1 MSFPIAH
8 PPSIYLPFADGR
20 WQMRL
25 GLRSLSLDD
34 WIEIDDQYERY
45 LQRKRELLGERY
57 ADVFA
62 ALPGSEAAQQEV
74 VDLLLEH
81 LPRRFP
87 ECFTREGDRLIN
99 HRTGET
105 WTLDEWRDSGTNRFA
120 NRPLDLAG
128 RWVQEDLLVLLP
140 SADGIYHLVAGSLCF
155 PLYWRL
161 ADKLGRP
168 LGQIHAPVPGYDK
181 TLARPMDTFFA
192 RLQPNYP
199 GYRFNWSI
207 VDTPELFLGVQRHH
221 PVPAD
226 ITSVNAGDRLWIRV
240 ERQTVRRLPQSG
252 GVLFTVRTYTYP
264 LAMLRQYPEAAA
276 GLVGAI
282 AQIPPEMQR
291 YKSIAPIRPVI
302 EGYVRGWHIRP
313 TQAADIDA
321 LFDIRTRVVENHQSR
336 EEIAALGITP
346 ASVAQMLDTDC
357 RAWVA
362 EMNADSPDLPASRL
376 VGFAIANA
384 TEKTIF
390 GLFVLPDYEGRGIGR
405 SLLQAAE
412 NWLFSAGCEEIW
424 LVTGNDPNL
433 RAYGFYLHL
442 GWVAVGIE
450 AAGNFQGEMR
460 FIKRSPTQATQAASL
475 KTDLAPQA
483 LSS

>member
-1 MSFPIAH
+1 
-8 PPSIYLPFADGR
+8 
-20 WQMRL
+20 MRL

-34 WIEIDDQYERY
+34 WIEIDSQYARY
-45 LQRKRELLGERY
+45 LERKRELLGERH

-74 VDLLLEH
+74 LSLLLDH

-87 ECFTREGDRLIN
+87 KCFTPEGDRLIN
-99 HRTGET
+99 RLMGET
-105 WTLDEWRDSGTNRFA
+105 WTLEEWSNC
-120 NRPLDLAG
+120 PLDLAG

-161 ADKLGRP
+161 ADKLGQP
-168 LGQIHAPVPGYDK
+168 LGQIHAPVPGHDK
-181 TLARPMDTFFA
+181 TLEYPIDNLFA
-192 RLQPNYP
+192 RLQPDHP
-199 GYRFNWSI
+199 GYRFNWSV

-226 ITSVNAGDRLWIRV
+226 ITAVNAGERLWIRV

-264 LAMLRQYPEAAA
+264 LAMLRQYPKAAT
-276 GLVGAI
+276 GLVAAI
-282 AQIPPEMQR
+282 AQMQPEMQR
-291 YKSIAPIRPVI
+291 YKSIAPIRPAI
-302 EGYVRGWHIRP
+302 EGYLQDDLHRDPQGWRIRP
-313 TQAADIDA
+313 AQTADIDA
-321 LFDIRTRVVENHQSR
+321 LFDIRTSVVENHQSR

-346 ASVAQMLDTDC
+346 ESIAQMLDTDC

-362 EMNADSPDLPASRL
+362 EMNAPSLDLPAHRL
-376 VGFAIANA
+376 AGFAIANA

-390 GLFVLPDYEGRGIGR
+390 GLFVLPAYEGRGIGR
-405 SLLQAAE
+405 SLLQSAE
-412 NWLFSAGCEEIW
+412 NWLWAAGCEEIW

-442 GWVAVGIE
+442 GWIAAGVE
-450 AAGNFQGEMR
+450 AAGEFQGEMR
-460 FIKRSPTQATQAASL
+460 FIKRSPAQAASREP
-475 KTDLAPQA
+475 ARSPRG

>member
-1 MSFPIAH
+1 
-8 PPSIYLPFADGR
+8 
-20 WQMRL
+20 MRL

-34 WIEIDDQYERY
+34 WIEIDDQYVRY
-45 LQRKRELLGERY
+45 LERKRELLGERY

-74 VDLLLEH
+74 LNLLLEH
-81 LPRRFP
+81 LPQRFP

-99 HRTGET
+99 HLTGET
-105 WTLDEWRDSGTNRFA
+105 WTLEEWDNC
-120 NRPLDLAG
+120 PLDLAG

-140 SADGIYHLVAGSLCF
+140 SVDGIYHLVAGSLCF

-168 LGQIHAPVPGYDK
+168 LGQIHAPVPSYDK
-181 TLARPMDTFFA
+181 TLERPMDNLFA
-192 RLQPNYP
+192 RLQPDHP
-199 GYRFNWSI
+199 GYRFNWSV

-226 ITSVNAGDRLWIRV
+226 ITAVNAGEHLWIRV
-240 ERQTVRRLPQSG
+240 ERQTLRRLPQSG

-264 LAMLRQYPEAAA
+264 LAILRQYPEAAA
-276 GLVGAI
+276 GLVRAI

-291 YKSIAPIRPVI
+291 YKSIAPIRPAI
-302 EGYVRGWHIRP
+302 EGYLQSYLQGWRIRP
-313 TQAADIDA
+313 AQPSDIDA
-321 LFDIRTRVVENHQSR
+321 LFDIRTSVVENHQSR

-346 ASVAQMLDTDC
+346 ESVAQMLDANC

-362 EMNADSPDLPASRL
+362 EVNAEPTENPDLPAHRL

-390 GLFVLPDYEGRGIGR
+390 GLFVLPTYEGRGIGR

-412 NWLFSAGCEEIW
+412 NWLWSAGCEEIW
-424 LVTGNDPNL
+424 LVTGNDPKL

-442 GWVAVGIE
+442 GWTAVGVE
-450 AAGNFQGEMR
+450 AAGEFQGEMR
-460 FIKRSPTQATQAASL
+460 FIKRS
-475 KTDLAPQA
+475 LA
-483 LSS
+483 